1 MTLDP
6 NDRNTLIHYRIEQA
20 KNTRDDAEFLIQHDK
35 LTIAVNRIYYA
46 MFYMLSA
53 LALKHGFS
61 TSKHKQLIGWF
72 NKHFVKDGTI
82 EPKYAKIVSDAFEKR
97 SDSDYGMLVNFTRD
111 EVQEMFTELND
122 FIATI
127 EQLLLSQ

>member
-1 MTLDP
+1 MP
-6 NDRNTLIHYRIEQA
+6 CS
-20 KNTRDDAEFLIQHDK
+20 
-35 LTIAVNRIYYA
+35 
-46 MFYMLSA
+46 FYMLSA

-72 NKHFVKDGTI
+72 NKQFVKEGTVAS
-82 EPKYAKIVSDAFEKR
+82 EYAKIVNDAFEKR

-111 EVQEMFTELND
+111 EVQEMFAELND